1 MRGALFEIK
10 FLFLDEIS
18 LKFSRSGVL
27 KPDFWKLFFEKNLSK
42 FSDRM
47 SQLNGVEVRASSGA
61 WIPKAQILNYDPN
74 QERVTIEFKDQE

>member
-1 MRGALFEIK
+1 MK
-10 FLFLDEIS
+10 SHSNFLD
-18 LKFSRSGVL
+18 LV
-27 KPDFWKLFFEKNLSK
+27 FWSPIFGTFFFEKNLSK

>member
-1 MRGALFEIK
+1 MK
-10 FLFLDEIS
+10 SHSNFLD
-18 LKFSRSGVL
+18 LV
-27 KPDFWKLFFEKNLSK
+27 FWSPIFGNFFFEKKFSK